1 MSEPPT
7 PVTLRDTEPE
17 DIPILFQH
25 QLSPE
30 ALWMAAFTAEDPSD
44 FVAFESHWYKLL
56 ANDSIIKQTILYGDR
71 VAGSILK
78 FDQFGKPSVAYGVD
92 PELWG
97 HGIMTRSLKLFL
109 EQVTD
114 RPLYARVVKD
124 NTGSVRV
131 LEKCGFAIVGEDTG
145 YANARKA
152 EVEEYILELT
162 EQPETE
168 PASRLD

>member
-1 MSEPPT
+1 MIQSQTEELLLSDSPT
-7 PVTLRDTEPE
+7 PVTLRDVEPD
-17 DIPILFQH
+17 DIPILFEH
-25 QLSPE
+25 QLNPE
-30 ALWMAAFTAEDPSD
+30 ALWMAAFTSEDPTD
-44 FVAFESHWYKLL
+44 YKAFESHWRKLL
-56 ANDSIIKQTILYGDR
+56 ANDTITKQTILYGDR

-97 HGIMTRSLKLFL
+97 RGIMSRALALFL
-109 EQVTD
+109 EQMD
-114 RPLYARVVKD
+114 ERPLYARTVKD

-131 LEKCGFAIVGEDTG
+131 LEKCGFAIVDEDTG

-162 EQPETE
+162 
-168 PASRLD
+168 